1 MASKS
6 KSYAELRD
14 ELAETQRTFLE
25 TELSLAAVFAEM
37 AKQPYRDGDPQEG
50 DQSKGHAETALKT
63 VRYFVVTINLLTRSE
78 IDLLIKRCDELE
90 RIVATLGP
98 AK

>member
-1 MASKS
+1 MAS

-25 TELSLAAVFAEM
+25 T
-37 AKQPYRDGDPQEG
+37 AK
-50 DQSKGHAETALKT
+50 T
-63 VRYFVVTINLLTRSE
+63 NLLSGAA
-78 IDLLIKRCDELE
+78 IDLLAKRCDELE
-90 RIVATLGP
+90 RIVATLKR

>member
-1 MASKS
+1 MAP

-25 TELSLAAVFAEM
+25 TELSLAATFADV
-37 AKQPYRDGDPQEG
+37 AKWRYKDGDSEDG
-50 DQSKGHAETALKT
+50 KQSKGQAETAIKT
-63 VRYFVVTINLLTRSE
+63 VRHFIATTNLLTGAA
-78 IDLLIKRCDELE
+78 IDLLAKRCDELE
-90 RIVATLGP
+90 QIVATLKR